1 MKKRPQ
7 VIVAGAG
14 PVGLL
19 TTLALA
25 KQQGDKRQIAAAL
38 NQLGQLLRVEG
49 ALDEAQALYAQ
60 VLPLARELGD
70 GEVEAVGLLNLA
82 MVEVARGA
90 TASAR
95 ARLLEVLAIARA
107 IGMKPAGQSVLD
119 VCAGMAALDED
130 HARAA
135 RLYGAAE
142 ANASDSGIRRDSA
155 DEAFLA
161 PLVARA
167 RDALD
172 AAAFSAAEQEGRA
185 LGYDAAIEDARAWLA
200 GRAR

>member
-1 MKKRPQ
+1 
-7 VIVAGAG
+7 
-14 PVGLL
+14 
-19 TTLALA
+19 
-25 KQQGDKRQIAAAL
+25 
-38 NQLGQLLRVEG
+38 
-49 ALDEAQALYAQ
+49 
-60 VLPLARELGD
+60 
-70 GEVEAVGLLNLA
+70 
-82 MVEVARGA
+82 
-90 TASAR
+90 
-95 ARLLEVLAIARA
+95 
-107 IGMKPAGQSVLD
+107 MKPAGQSVLD

-135 RLYGAAE
+135 RFYGAAE
-142 ANASDSGIRRDSA
+142 ANASDSGIHRDSA

-161 PLVARA
+161 PLVARS